1 MSDIRK
7 KPEVSSLTLQLWKRF
22 SSMTLQLWK
31 RFSSMTLQLWKQFSS
46 MILQWWK
53 QLSSLT
59 LQQLWKQFSSM
70 KFAITLL
77 IVIAVVSVLSL
88 FIGEFYP
95 VKASQPG
102 WEDFWQKEL
111 GISKPLFSF
120 LTLLRLHDPYH
131 SKWYLLLLLLLA
143 ISLFACI
150 LDRLP
155 LVIKTMQWGNSR
167 SAEEI
172 GKLGLAKSLSVAVA
186 PAQIPRRLP
195 RGFRYRTSQEGDEI
209 RIIGKRA
216 MIAHLG
222 PILAHTGLLAL
233 TVGGVVV
240 LGLGYA
246 TRVAGVP
253 GDIVTDPAFD
263 FSVRIDSFK
272 IVYHDLG
279 IGQYVLVD
287 DKFLGKIVGR
297 EKGDRFLVETRGHQ
311 DLIQTLSVEGTRLR
325 NQFDIETDRG
335 NIKSYISVLTVLK
348 DGREVQQKRVEV
360 NHPLRYEGF
369 RFYQSS
375 FDPER
380 PVVKASIDSARIVI
394 SGQPDDAVLDTIYL
408 SSNKPYSLP
417 DGSELHLAQ
426 FVPDFRMDRGRAVS
440 ASADLRNP
448 AILLEA
454 RRDTSELYHQWAFL
468 RPEFPHMPSG
478 KADYG
483 FKAVKLEGFQASVT
497 YPTILEV
504 NKSPGAW
511 LIWMG
516 FILCTLGLI
525 LAFYLPPQR
534 LWVAIREKEA
544 GRSSVHIGAF
554 SGKNPDLFARKFDH
568 WLEHLKGKQKT

>member
-1 MSDIRK
+1 MSDNRK
-7 KPEVSSLTLQLWKRF
+7 KPEAPSLT
-22 SSMTLQLWK
+22 
-31 RFSSMTLQLWKQFSS
+31 
-46 MILQWWK
+46 
-53 QLSSLT
+53 
-59 LQQLWKQFSSM
+59 QQLWKQFSSM
-70 KFAITLL
+70 KFAIVLL

-95 VKASQPG
+95 VKASAPG

-111 GISKPLFSF
+111 GISQPLFSF
-120 LTLLRLHDPYH
+120 LTFLRLHDPYH
-131 SKWYLLLLLLLA
+131 SWWYLLMLLLLA
-143 ISLFACI
+143 ISLLACI
-150 LDRLP
+150 IDRLP
-155 LVIKTMQWGNSR
+155 GVMKAMQWGTTR
-167 SAEEI
+167 SSEEI
-172 GKLGLAKSLSVAVA
+172 GKMGLSKSFNITSA
-186 PAQIPRRLP
+186 PADVAKRMPK
-195 RGFRYRTSQEGDEI
+195 GFRYQTAQEGGEI

-216 MIAHLG
+216 MIAYLG

-253 GDIVTDPAFD
+253 GDVVSDPAFD

-287 DKFLGKIVGR
+287 DRFLGKIVGR
-297 EKGDRFLVETRGHQ
+297 ERGDKFLVETRTHEGNS
-311 DLIQTLSVEGTRLR
+311 QTVPMEASQLR
-325 NQFDIETDRG
+325 NQFDIENDRG
-335 NIKSYISVLTVLK
+335 NIKSYVSVLTVLK
-348 DGREVQQKRVEV
+348 DGREVMQKRIEV

-375 FDPER
+375 FDPDR
-380 PVVKASIDSARIVI
+380 PVVKASIDSAL
-394 SGQPDDAVLDTIYL
+394 VLITRKQDGVVVDTVYL
-408 SSNKPYSLP
+408 KPNRHYHLP
-417 DGSELHLAQ
+417 DGSELRLSQ

-454 RRDTSELYHQWAFL
+454 HKDTVELYHQWSFL
-468 RPEFPHMPSG
+468 RPEFPHMPSTQ
-478 KADYG
+478 ADYE
-483 FKAVKLEGFQASVT
+483 FKALKLEGFKASVT

-511 LIWMG
+511 IIWLG
-516 FILCTLGLI
+516 FILCTVGLI

-534 LWVAIREKEA
+534 IWAAIREQEEGGSA
-544 GRSSVHIGAF
+544 VQLGAL
-554 SGKNPDLFARKFDH
+554 STKNPDLFARKFNH
-568 WLEHLKGKQKT
+568 WIEQVRGKQRA